1 MGKTIADSFR
11 EEGEVKGRVEGRV
24 EGRAQGSR
32 ETIHRLA
39 RKRFREPDSATLDAL
54 NAIVDLERLGR
65 ISDRVLEANSWADLL
80 ATL

>member
-39 RKRFREPDSATLDAL
+39 RKRFGELDSATLDAL

-65 ISDRVLEANSWADLL
+65 MSDRVLEANSWSDLL